1 VVRAKRPQGATPSHL
16 RAFSLLELLIVIV
29 FISVLLLVA
38 IDRLLALRFEAE
50 RVTVQSV
57 IGALRSGLYVEF
69 AAAAAGGRLARLDT
83 ARGSNPMLRLAE
95 RPDSYAGEF
104 FGADPALFEPGTWY
118 FDTRDRALVYL
129 VRFPDQ
135 FVTPLSGPPRLR
147 LAVEPDY
154 DDLDRNGRFDPG
166 RDPVRGLRL
175 VPLEQFYWKGAS
187 GQKSGGK
194 QQ

>member
-1 VVRAKRPQGATPSHL
+1 MRAERG
-16 RAFSLLELLIVIV
+16 FSLLELLIVTVI
-29 FISVLLLVA
+29 ISVLVVVA
-38 IDRLLALRFEAE
+38 IERLLRLRFEAE
-50 RVTVQSV
+50 RVTVQST
-57 IGALRSGLYVEF
+57 IAALKSGLYIEF
-69 AAAAAGGRLARLDT
+69 AAAAAGGQSTRIDG

-95 RPDSYAGEF
+95 KPDTYAGEF
-104 FGADPALFEPGTWY
+104 FGADPRLFQPGAWY

-129 VRFPDQ
+129 VRFPEQ

-166 RDPVRGLRL
+166 RDPVRGLKL
-175 VPLEQFYWKGAS
+175 VPLEPYHWKAQGRE
-187 GQKSGGK
+187 